1 MPNTDVILGVVLTAF
16 AILLWTVL
24 IPFGVT
30 VPKSATNL
38 YLSPDFW
45 IRILAGAMFLL
56 GVLIL
61 AKGIGGAG
69 GDDEAVSPRV
79 VDRRTGALKLLGAI
93 GICAFFYG
101 TIDMLGFVAGSA
113 IALFA
118 ASLLYGEK
126 RFVISVPLA
135 LVLPAALYFFFLKV
149 ASIPMPMG
157 ILEGVGPF

>member
-1 MPNTDVILGVVLTAF
+1 MLNTDVILGIVLTVF

-45 IRILAGAMFLL
+45 IRILAGAMFVL

-61 AKGIGGAG
+61 AKGMRGAG
-69 GDDEAVSPRV
+69 DADEDALPRV
-79 VDRRTGALKLLGAI
+79 ADRRAGFLKLLGAI
-93 GICAFFYG
+93 GIFAFFYG
-101 TIDMLGFVAGSA
+101 TVDMLGFVAGSA

-126 RFVISVPLA
+126 RFLVSVPLA
-135 LVLPAALYFFFLKV
+135 VVLPTALYFFFLKV